1 MHWHAVDCC
10 VRDHVVGSC
19 LHVTQLSMYSTI
31 EQITMTQSNIHIQS
45 YKDYHFVK
53 FVIVI
58 RWNEQCALS
67 QTVNCVCINVNIHW
81 KKVYFGVLDF
91 DRVSLSSFFSFRV
104 LLLSSSLSSL
114 PLGLW
119 WRRLLHES
127 KQNSQTHGADSS
139 QISGESLGTRLQRR
153 HVKLR

>member
-1 MHWHAVDCC
+1 MISQVLNWKSDDSFFRLKFHALTCSRPLR
-10 VRDHVVGSC
+10 RDHVVGSC

-31 EQITMTQSNIHIQS
+31 EQITVTQSNIHIQS
-45 YKDYHFVK
+45 HKDYHFVK

-58 RWNEQCALS
+58 RTVCTEPNCKLCVYQCN
-67 QTVNCVCINVNIHW
+67 TKNIHW

-119 WRRLLHES
+119 
-127 KQNSQTHGADSS
+127 
-139 QISGESLGTRLQRR
+139 
-153 HVKLR
+153 